1 MEKEFIPY
9 EQALALKELG
19 FDEPC
24 FTYFL
29 NGIIQPSLNPKDYTY
44 FNEMSEINKNMLN
57 YEYVLAPTYSQA
69 FRWFREKYDL
79 HHKIDFEVSRGY
91 TYNEAYFFI
100 IKKIKGSISVKIQDN
115 SFNSKEYTPEEWNK
129 KCKGSYKEAEL
140 ECLKKLIEIIKNK

>member
-24 FTYFL
+24 L
-29 NGIIQPSLNPKDYTY
+29 ENNWWGSDGI
-44 FNEMSEINKNMLN
+44 FNQKYDLENTTK
-57 YEYVLAPTYSQA
+57 APLYQQA
-69 FRWFREKYDL
+69 FRFFREKYGL
-79 HHKIDFEVSRGY
+79 HHNIDFEVSRGY

-129 KCKGSYKEAEL
+129 KCKGSYEEAEL
-140 ECLKKLIEIIKNK
+140 ECLKELIEIVKRK

>member
-19 FDEPC
+19 FSEEC
-24 FTYFL
+24 LALYYVRTKGLHYGQTKELISNFTEDLRIY
-29 NGIIQPSLNPKDYTY
+29 
-44 FNEMSEINKNMLN
+44 
-57 YEYVLAPTYSQA
+57 APTFSQA
-69 FRWFREKYDL
+69 FRWFREKYGL

-100 IKKIKGSISVKIQDN
+100 IKKIKGSISVKIHDN

-129 KCKGSYKEAEL
+129 KCKSSYEEAEL
-140 ECLKKLIEIIKNK
+140 ECLKKLIEIVKTNKL